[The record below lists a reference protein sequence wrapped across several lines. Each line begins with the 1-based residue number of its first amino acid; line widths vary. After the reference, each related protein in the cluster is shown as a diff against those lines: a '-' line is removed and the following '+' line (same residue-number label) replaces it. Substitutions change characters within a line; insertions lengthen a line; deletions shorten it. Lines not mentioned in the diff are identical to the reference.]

1 MVLLEVMQAIKLGY
15 KVTKIFEIWHY
26 PEKVKYDVHAKE
38 GGLFTDYVNTF
49 LKIKQEASG
58 FPNWVLD
65 ETDQNQYINDYYK
78 NEGILFEKNK
88 IVFNPGLKAL
98 SKLLLNSQWGRY
110 AMNTH
115 KTKCKFIKN
124 PHELF
129 DIIYNSQYNVKDIIF
144 PNDNIGLCFYADKT
158 LGK

>member
-1 MVLLEVMQAIKLGY
+1 MVFPLCSKCATENIKACLHSDADRELENTWVLLEVMQAIKLGY
-15 KVTKIFEIWHY
+15 KVTKIFK
-26 PEKVKYDVHAKE
+26 KVKYHVHAKE

-58 FPNWVLD
+58 FPNWVLN

-78 NEGILFEKNK
+78 NEGILLEKNK

-115 KTKCKFIKN
+115 KTKCKFIKK
-124 PHELF
+124 PSR
-129 DIIYNSQYNVKDIIF
+129 II
-144 PNDNIGLCFYADKT
+144 
-158 LGK
+158 